1 MGVIVSK
8 RINLEEQLYFDYSE
22 SRVGL
27 RDDSIG
33 DMPPVRRDGIGVGK
47 QPLGLD
53 PPRRNPQRGHRR
65 RRDHEGVGSLSVTN
79 PQPPQN
85 NSLGPQSPGSR
96 PSGSESPGS
105 GSSTNVPMYKMHR
118 ASDILM
124 AFSICPDT
132 KRNEIIEQ
140 AKEALEEL
148 KKMAS
153 MGEPLWQRK
162 DNMEIL
168 DGIQYLKL
176 LRRYDLTADMIIK
189 LVERG
194 GPQRSPSPGGN
205 QDMPTFPLAEFQFNP
220 LYIEGSR
227 ETGLVDMK
235 PVSIVELLMD
245 SRQWL
250 AAFPSI
256 VSRATL
262 IGVILHGANG
272 SYDGRVQVIAAEFH
286 HSSPLIPS
294 RQSYFARYSKQI
306 ARGTWGV
313 VDVSLENLFPSTHVQ
328 FRRSPS
334 GCIIEEMPNES
345 SRVTWV
351 EHAQVDNGSVHPIF
365 RPFVESGSAFS
376 AKRWI
381 AMINRHCQ
389 WLATSMART
398 SPTNASVFIPQV
410 GRESLLKLS
419 ERMTRTFFNNVS
431 SCSENFWLRAPG
443 AMTHDQDIRYRLGK
457 IVNAPEKPPT
467 GTIIFTTTLRL
478 PVPPKI
484 LFDFLR
490 DERTRDQWDHI
501 SFGRSVRELIYVQNG
516 ENRENRVSVVKVNS
530 SPSKIHMLLLQESF
544 SDETGS
550 YVVYAPM
557 DIFGMSMIL
566 NGGNPN
572 FAAILASGFTILPDL
587 PPPWQAQETEGSILN
602 LVFHRGD
609 RSFIDDNIPV
619 NAFGVMD
626 DIVSKT
632 INAIKKALMPDG
644 SGNQSARK

>member
-1 MGVIVSK
+1 M
-8 RINLEEQLYFDYSE
+8 
-22 SRVGL
+22 
-27 RDDSIG
+27 G
-33 DMPPVRRDGIGVGK
+33 DMPPVRRDGIGVGE

-53 PPRRNPQRGHRR
+53 PPRRSPPGGHKR
-65 RRDHEGVGSLSVTN
+65 RRDHEGVGFLLGTN
-79 PQPPQN
+79 PQHPQN

-96 PSGSESPGS
+96 PSGSESAGS

-124 AFSICPDT
+124 AFSICSDT
-132 KRNEIIEQ
+132 KKNEIIEQ

-153 MGEPLWQRK
+153 MGEPLWQRR

-168 DGIQYLKL
+168 DGIQYLKQ
-176 LRRYDLTADMIIK
+176 LRRYDLTADMIVK
-189 LVERG
+189 
-194 GPQRSPSPGGN
+194 
-205 QDMPTFPLAEFQFNP
+205 M
-220 LYIEGSR
+220 
-227 ETGLVDMK
+227 
-235 PVSIVELLMD
+235 
-245 SRQWL
+245 RQWL

-262 IGVILHGANG
+262 IGVILRGVNG
-272 SYDGRVQVIAAEFH
+272 SYDGRVQVMAAEFH

-294 RQSYFARYSKQI
+294 RQSYFARYCKQI

-345 SRVTWV
+345 SKVTWV
-351 EHAQVDNGSVHPIF
+351 EHVQVDNGSVHPIF
-365 RPFVESGSAFS
+365 RSFVESGFAFS

-381 AMINRHCQ
+381 AMMNRHCQ
-389 WLATSMART
+389 WLATSMAGT
-398 SPTNASVFIPQV
+398 SPTSASVFVPQV

-419 ERMTRTFFNNVS
+419 ERMTRTFFKNVS
-431 SCSENFWLRAPG
+431 SCSDNFWSRAPR
-443 AMTHDQDIRYRLGK
+443 AMTHDQDIRYRLGN
-457 IVNAPEKPPT
+457 IVNASGKPPT

-490 DERTRDQWDHI
+490 DERSRDQACKSFWDHI
-501 SFGRSVRELIYVQNG
+501 SFGRSVRELIHVQNG
-516 ENRENRVSVVKVNS
+516 ENHENRVSVVQVNS
-530 SPSKIHMLLLQESF
+530 SPTKIHMVFLQESF
-544 SDETGS
+544 SDETGK

-572 FAAILASGFTILPDL
+572 FAAIMASGFTILPDL
-587 PPPWQAQETEGSILN
+587 PPPWQAQETQGSILN

-609 RSFIDDNIPV
+609 RSFIDDKIPV
-619 NAFGVMD
+619 NTFGVMD

-644 SGNQSARK
+644 SGNQSARQ

>member
-1 MGVIVSK
+1 M
-8 RINLEEQLYFDYSE
+8 
-22 SRVGL
+22 
-27 RDDSIG
+27 G
-33 DMPPVRRDGIGVGK
+33 DMPPVRRDGIGVGE

-53 PPRRNPQRGHRR
+53 PPRRSPPGGHKR
-65 RRDHEGVGSLSVTN
+65 RRDHEGVGFLLGTN

-96 PSGSESPGS
+96 PSGSESAGS

-124 AFSICPDT
+124 AFSICSDT
-132 KRNEIIEQ
+132 KKNEIIEQ

-153 MGEPLWQRK
+153 MGEPLWQRR

-168 DGIQYLKL
+168 DGIQYLKQ
-176 LRRYDLTADMIIK
+176 LRRYDLTADMIVK
-189 LVERG
+189 MVERG
-194 GPQRSPSPGGN
+194 EPQRSPNPGGN
-205 QDMPTFPLAEFQFNP
+205 QDMPTFPLATFEFNP

-262 IGVILHGANG
+262 IGVILRGVNG
-272 SYDGRVQVIAAEFH
+272 SYDGRVQVMAAEFH

-294 RQSYFARYSKQI
+294 RQSYFARYCKQI

-345 SRVTWV
+345 SKVTWV
-351 EHAQVDNGSVHPIF
+351 EHVQVDNGSVHPIF
-365 RPFVESGSAFS
+365 RSFVESGFAFS

-381 AMINRHCQ
+381 AMMNRHCQ
-389 WLATSMART
+389 WLATSMAGT
-398 SPTNASVFIPQV
+398 SPTSASVFVPQV

-419 ERMTRTFFNNVS
+419 ERMTRTFFKNVS
-431 SCSENFWLRAPG
+431 SCSDNFWSRAPR
-443 AMTHDQDIRYRLGK
+443 AMTHDKDIRYRLGN
-457 IVNAPEKPPT
+457 IVNAPGKPPT

-490 DERTRDQWDHI
+490 DERSRDQWDHI
-501 SFGRSVRELIYVQNG
+501 SFGRSVRELIHVQNG
-516 ENRENRVSVVKVNS
+516 ENHENRVSVVQVNS
-530 SPSKIHMLLLQESF
+530 SPTKIHMVFLQESF
-544 SDETGS
+544 SDETGK

-572 FAAILASGFTILPDL
+572 FAAIMASGFTILPDL
-587 PPPWQAQETEGSILN
+587 PPPWQAQETQGSILN

-609 RSFIDDNIPV
+609 RSFIDDKIPV
-619 NAFGVMD
+619 NTFRVMD

-644 SGNQSARK
+644 SGNQSARQ